1 MGRRQRIF
9 SFPLRCLL
17 LVVVNTLAHVVVLML
32 QCVDAWFVLL
42 SGVVLLDGSL
52 NRILVL

>member
-1 MGRRQRIF
+1 MCRWQRIF

-17 LVVVNTLAHVVVLML
+17 VVINTLAHVVVLML
-32 QCVDAWFVLL
+32 QGIDAWFVLL
-42 SGVVLLDGSL
+42 SGVVLLNRSL